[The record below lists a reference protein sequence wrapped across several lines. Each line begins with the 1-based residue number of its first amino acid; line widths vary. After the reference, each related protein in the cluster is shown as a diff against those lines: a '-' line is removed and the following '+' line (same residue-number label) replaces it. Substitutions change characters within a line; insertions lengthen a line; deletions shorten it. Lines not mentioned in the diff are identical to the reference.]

1 MYVYTYIYI
10 CMLYA
15 GGGFDSARSTEG
27 DRKEAL
33 EVYELSIHYTT
44 IHLLLLI
51 NIYDINA

>member
-1 MYVYTYIYI
+1 
-10 CMLYA
+10 MLYA